1 MSGSPRYVQYR
12 GDPPPC
18 DRTHQTPPAPP
29 SGRTAL
35 LSKQALGRADDDVKK
50 MSVRI
55 VGCSERP
62 TPGIGIEVVSA
73 CYQAPEGQTVDQY

>member
-1 MSGSPRYVQYR
+1 M
-12 GDPPPC
+12 
-18 DRTHQTPPAPP
+18 
-29 SGRTAL
+29 
-35 LSKQALGRADDDVKK
+35 KK

-62 TPGIGIEVVSA
+62 TPGIGIEVMSA